1 MEKARDSAVMQTGS
15 ASSVAPVTSLLV
27 IAPSGPAGEAK
38 VLPSMMIAGLPLL
51 RRVVLAAV
59 RAGIERIFVLTLDG
73 VDAGCFLGG
82 TPAMMLTPNGPLPLL
97 PPGRIVLLAANI
109 LPQPTWLRSLAALPI
124 KPERLYVET
133 SAIAII
139 EVDDPTRLLSVASR
153 CRSAAD
159 VFTALGKVCK
169 TEDWAFGK
177 VGRFMLLTPQD
188 VPKAEAWLLRGLVKE
203 TESFMSRHVER
214 RISLAITRRLVCT
227 PMTPNAM
234 TCVSLGVGLM
244 GAPFFLSSRPACQ
257 LIGALLFLGHSI
269 LDGCDGELARLK
281 FLESRWGGLLDFWG
295 DNVVHVAVFMCM
307 AIGWSLTSQ
316 TMGPLLVGG
325 LAMAGTVLS
334 AGFVYWHTMQEPV
347 TEAPLFTSVVRTRAS
362 WLSRLADM
370 LARRDF
376 IYLIVLLS
384 AVGKATWFL
393 SLAAAGSPIFFLVLL
408 WLAHIE
414 AQREGNLP

>member
-1 MEKARDSAVMQTGS
+1 MEKARDSTVMQTGS

-27 IAPSGPAGEAK
+27 IVPSGPAGEAK
-38 VLPSMMIAGLPLL
+38 VLPSTTIAGLPLL
-51 RRVVLAAV
+51 RRVVFAAV
-59 RAGIERIFVLTLDG
+59 RAGIERIFVLMPDG
-73 VDAGCFLGG
+73 ADAGCLLDG

-109 LPQPTWLRSLAALPI
+109 IPQPTWLRSLSELPI
-124 KPERLYVET
+124 EPERLYVET
-133 SAIAII
+133 SSVAVI
-139 EVDDPTRLLSVASR
+139 EVDDPSPILSVAFR
-153 CRSAAD
+153 CQSAAD
-159 VFTALGKVCK
+159 VVTALGKVFK
-169 TEDWAFGK
+169 TEEWAFGE
-177 VGRFMLLTPQD
+177 VGRFALLTPQD

-203 TESFMSRHVER
+203 TESFMSRHLER

-227 PMTPNAM
+227 PITPNAM

-257 LIGALLFLGHSI
+257 FIGALLFLGHSI

-295 DNVVHVAVFMCM
+295 DNVVHVAVFTCM
-307 AIGWSLTSQ
+307 AIGWSLTSP
-316 TMGPLLVGG
+316 TMWPLLVGG
-325 LAMAGTVLS
+325 VAVAGTLLS

-362 WLSRLADM
+362 WLSRITDM

-376 IYLIVLLS
+376 IYLVVLLS

-393 SLAAAGSPIFFLVLL
+393 RLAAAGSPIFFLVLL
-408 WLAHIE
+408 WLAHTE
-414 AQREGNLP
+414 AQGEGNPL